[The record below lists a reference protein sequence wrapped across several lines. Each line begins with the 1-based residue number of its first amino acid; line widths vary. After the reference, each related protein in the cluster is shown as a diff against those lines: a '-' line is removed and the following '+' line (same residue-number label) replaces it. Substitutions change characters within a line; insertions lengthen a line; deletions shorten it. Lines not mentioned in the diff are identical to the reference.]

1 MAATTVARDAVRIS
15 IPIVKGEN
23 QILAYI
29 RIGDVGVN
37 VQLRKSVILATDLE
51 LDTSF
56 KLEILSLQNNAVCLT

>member
-1 MAATTVARDAVRIS
+1 MAATTVARDAVKIS

-37 VQLRKSVILATDLE
+37 VQLRNHVILATDLE
-51 LDTSF
+51 RDT
-56 KLEILSLQNNAVCLT
+56 